1 MQRCGVHAIRNT
13 LKQCFSQCVISF
25 LLFFS
30 MYNLSGYVYIDTLH
44 KCCDKPFL
52 GCMRGSVCVCVF
64 VLRIF
69 KFLTSTYFSHVHEN
83 DAVAYFGC
91 CYFKF
96 RLYISFSLL
105 LPIFLLK

>member
-52 GCMRGSVCVCVF
+52 DVCAVVCVCVY
-64 VLRIF
+64 L
-69 KFLTSTYFSHVHEN
+69 
-83 DAVAYFGC
+83 C
-91 CYFKF
+91 CVYSNF
-96 RLYISFSLL
+96 
-105 LPIFLLK
+105 